1 MEIKGLPILPVPWLL
16 FRCGGKDHIKR
27 PEVGRACDGFPV
39 GSMDL
44 AVLLHLSYAL
54 APIPGAYPL
63 DFCCATVEML
73 AVRLASIHFRGKK
86 LIRDPLADGF

>member
-1 MEIKGLPILPVPWLL
+1 
-16 FRCGGKDHIKR
+16 
-27 PEVGRACDGFPV
+27 
-39 GSMDL
+39 MDL